1 MLPSSSLLPL
11 HVLPLLNAFLN
22 SLSAVLLCSG
32 YIAIRRRCVLLHKTC
47 MLTACFTSALFLISY
62 LTYHYHMG
70 SKPFTGQ
77 GSIRLVYF
85 TILIS
90 HTILAAVIVPLVVL
104 TLTRAWKAQWIRH
117 QRLARWTLPL
127 WLYVSVTGVV
137 IYLMLYQLYPVS

>member
-11 HVLPLLNAFLN
+11 HALPLLNAILN

-32 YIAIRRRCVLLHKTC
+32 YIAIRRRRESVHKTC
-47 MLTACFTSALFLISY
+47 MLTAFVTSTLFLVSY
-62 LTYHYHMG
+62 LTYHYHIG

-90 HTILAAVIVPLVVL
+90 HTILAVVIVPLVLL
-104 TLTRAWKAQWIRH
+104 TLTRAWKAQWTRH
-117 QRLARWTLPL
+117 RRLARWTLPL

-137 IYLMLYQLYPVS
+137 IYLMLYQFYA